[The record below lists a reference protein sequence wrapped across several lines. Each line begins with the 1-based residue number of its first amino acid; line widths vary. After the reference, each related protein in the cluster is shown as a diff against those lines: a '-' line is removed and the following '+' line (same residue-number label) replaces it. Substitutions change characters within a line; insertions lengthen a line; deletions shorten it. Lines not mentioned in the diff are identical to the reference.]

1 MSQGSRDQRSINI
14 NRLLQNYDRELEAVR
29 ARIEAMNS
37 NFLVNQDSRH
47 GSRPIYQMVT
57 SATGDPEPVIIH
69 RQRDIS
75 EDLQDSIQDN
85 RQNLPIIQHIRI
97 RGEDWNEPSR
107 FPRLH
112 PTHRPSITPETRR
125 FLDIIRK
132 QEPMAEMDGMD
143 SVFQKLNTA

>member
-69 RQRDIS
+69 GQRYIS
-75 EDLQDSIQDN
+75 EDLQNSIQDN
-85 RQNLPIIQHIRI
+85 RRNLPIIQPIRI

-112 PTHRPSITPETRR
+112 PTHRPSITPETRQYLEMLKKR
-125 FLDIIRK
+125 EKI
-132 QEPMAEMDGMD
+132 PEMDD
-143 SVFQKLNTA
+143 IFNRLNS